1 MTCSELA
8 SSPIKDEAF
17 GFNKYVPMGGTMSQS
32 RSAVLERILQVWAI
46 PEHNDPVENQ
56 KEILEYNTSLKL
68 SARDVL

>member
-1 MTCSELA
+1 
-8 SSPIKDEAF
+8 
-17 GFNKYVPMGGTMSQS
+17 MSQS